1 MILFSI
7 KYTLYSR
14 KEITIAYNKVISD
27 TLSVVH
33 PYSLLK
39 VLERAFI
46 SLVCAIQK
54 LNVYNDR
61 NRIGTFF
68 VARGNYEVIEI
79 IVKWS
84 RDEFFRRNTFTFYFF
99 SRVESLRY
107 VALHLKV
114 LWLILLPSHS
124 WVLEVCRVIILR
136 ALSLEPNL
144 VYPCEMTN
152 DAPSNVS
159 SSSQHRSIVA
169 VCTKCEDTSPSF
181 LYSLFQSLPIRW

>member
-1 MILFSI
+1 MIGQQSQGNLIFHYAIMILFSI

-79 IVKWS
+79 IVK
-84 RDEFFRRNTFTFYFF
+84 
-99 SRVESLRY
+99 
-107 VALHLKV
+107 
-114 LWLILLPSHS
+114 
-124 WVLEVCRVIILR
+124 
-136 ALSLEPNL
+136 
-144 VYPCEMTN
+144 
-152 DAPSNVS
+152 
-159 SSSQHRSIVA
+159 
-169 VCTKCEDTSPSF
+169 
-181 LYSLFQSLPIRW
+181 